1 MKSRHVV
8 WLLLIYLNFNLQSLA
23 NNNPIKD
30 LVSKKVYIILRT
42 EQSPEALQ
50 SFKSQVESNLKSSR
64 VQTQIAA
71 YKVTEQL
78 PQMKIFK
85 TAYKENY
92 DFILLIDQIANYNI
106 DLSNK
111 KVNVGA
117 KYTLQ
122 SYYLKCANPSW
133 KNHGDATCNI
143 SIQESVKEFT
153 KQIINSLSIEDFSNT
168 EFLVSNTNKVKDTN
182 MTGPKLEMIV
192 EINIPEIKLK
202 EVLLLKT
209 QIELQKTKTKRVL
222 SEIELLILKTDK
234 QLIAETEKN
243 KLLQLEIQK
252 MRRQASL

>member
-1 MKSRHVV
+1 MKSRHVF
-8 WLLLIYLNFNLQSLA
+8 WLLLIYLSFNLQSIA
-23 NNNPIKD
+23 NTNPIKD
-30 LVSKKVYIILRT
+30 LVTKKVYIILRT
-42 EQSPEALQ
+42 EQSLETLQ
-50 SFKSQVESNLKSSR
+50 NFKSQVESNLKNSS
-64 VQTQIAA
+64 VQTQIAT

-106 DLSNK
+106 NLSNK
-111 KVNVGA
+111 KVNVGG
-117 KYTLQ
+117 KYTIQ
-122 SYYLKCANPSW
+122 SYYLKSTNPSW

-143 SIQESVKEFT
+143 SIEESVKEFT
-153 KQIINSLSIEDFSNT
+153 NQIINSLSIEDFSNT
-168 EFLVSNTNKVKDTN
+168 EFLASNSNKINDAN
-182 MTGPKLEMIV
+182 MTEPKLVMIA

-209 QIELQKTKTKRVL
+209 QLELQKTKTTRVL

-252 MRRQASL
+252 NRRQASL

>member
-168 EFLVSNTNKVKDTN
+168 EFLVSNSTTINDTN

>member
-1 MKSRHVV
+1 MKSRHVI
-8 WLLLIYLNFNLQSLA
+8 WLLLIYLSFNLQSIA
-23 NNNPIKD
+23 NTNPNID
-30 LVSKKVYIILRT
+30 LVAKKVYIILRT

-50 SFKSQVESNLKSSR
+50 NFKLQVKSNLKDSQ
-64 VQTQIAA
+64 VQTQIAT

-106 DLSNK
+106 NLSNK
-111 KVNVGA
+111 KVNVGG

-122 SYYLKCANPSW
+122 SYCLKSANPAW
-133 KNHGDATCNI
+133 KNHGNATCNI
-143 SIQESVKEFT
+143 SVQESVKEFT
-153 KQIINSLSIEDFSNT
+153 RQIINSLSIEYFSNS
-168 EFLVSNTNKVKDTN
+168 EFLTSDSNKNNDVS
-182 MTGPKLEMIV
+182 MAEPKLEMIA

-222 SEIELLILKTDK
+222 SEIELLILKADK
-234 QLIAETEKN
+234 QLIFETEKN

-252 MRRQASL
+252 LRRQASL